1 MHITKDGV
9 LELLRRSGD
18 DATADR
24 AERELPDELDFA
36 RDRDA
41 LRGLGLDLKELVGKI
56 DGAGIPGLS

>member
-1 MHITKDGV
+1 MHITKRAV
-9 LELLRRSGD
+9 VELVRESGD
-18 DATADR
+18 ATRADR

-41 LRGLGLDLKELVGKI
+41 LEELGLDLKELVGKI